1 MEKNMFETTNL
12 FSIDHG
18 QKNGYPTLTL
28 FPIHPYTI
36 SSEML
41 LLQTSVAR
49 FELLWGCHDVH
60 SLGEPR
66 CVAVPRSAPLKR
78 AFQNMGKK
86 HTQKTPSF
94 RSFSH
99 LVNDETLD
107 LTKTSVTCSEFEA
120 DVFCPNT
127 L

>member
-1 MEKNMFETTNL
+1 MFETTSQ

-78 AFQNMGKK
+78 GVSKHGKK
-86 HTQKTPSF
+86 NTPKKL
-94 RSFSH
+94 RMAKFSIIFP
-99 LVNDETLD
+99 
-107 LTKTSVTCSEFEA
+107 SCQR
-120 DVFCPNT
+120 
-127 L
+127 